1 MDCVS
6 FSKAFH
12 DNMRSLGLE
21 APTTL
26 FSSLQT
32 AVGTFTTML
41 GALKAV
47 GPRATIA
54 ELAGATTALEKLGV
68 IGALAASYYVGATLG
83 SLIVATENVKACSDP
98 YKGSAAARYRAVARW
113 IASRGLLVPMDV
125 QVFMQ
130 RHPEVLVD
138 IPERRSFA
146 MRARQAGAAQ

>member
-1 MDCVS
+1 
-6 FSKAFH
+6 
-12 DNMRSLGLE
+12 
-21 APTTL
+21 
-26 FSSLQT
+26 
-32 AVGTFTTML
+32 ML